1 LKNNNFYI
9 WEGVFD
15 NFKEANKLKLG
26 LGFSGKKWKIEQSK
40 IFKIC
45 EDYVRNKK
53 KLPMQ
58 NFKKKYKLT
67 NTFNLLYEKK

>member
-53 KLPMQ
+53 NYLCKIL
-58 NFKKKYKLT
+58 KK
-67 NTFNLLYEKK
+67 NIS